1 MGRSLTVLIYL
12 NNVRVCTC
20 IAFVPSKSTIAI
32 LRTHKCVVAE
42 REECARGPRVIQRR
56 FAERWRDCVH
66 GYNTVRR
73 FLMSSLAGFESRP
86 HCLVL
91 RHASFRLSCFLLSSS
106 HHCLLPRC
114 SLIIGAMCRHSAPGI
129 KGFQKLCKRR
139 AAELEAE
146 GRADGV
152 KSFCLVHFC
161 LVH

>member
-32 LRTHKCVVAE
+32 PRTHKCVVAE

-73 FLMSSLAGFESRP
+73 FLMSSLAGFESPALPRVTP
-86 HCLVL
+86 RLFPIVMLSTIFFSSLFTSAVL
-91 RHASFRLSCFLLSSS
+91 S
-106 HHCLLPRC
+106 HH
-114 SLIIGAMCRHSAPGI
+114 
-129 KGFQKLCKRR
+129 RR
-139 AAELEAE
+139 DVQAQCPWDQGLSETLQAA
-146 GRADGV
+146 R
-152 KSFCLVHFC
+152 SRT
-161 LVH
+161 